1 MEKCP
6 ECGSHPMESAKFCH
20 MCGAELG
27 ESTTQEFSVSGD
39 DLTRKVSDL
48 IHEGNV
54 SRIIVKDDKG
64 KPLIEIPVT
73 AGVVGA
79 LVAPL
84 LAVVGVAAVLAGR
97 YRIVVV
103 RKAEPSRSK
112 AG

>member
-6 ECGSHPMESAKFCH
+6 ECGSHPMGDARFCH
-20 MCGAELG
+20 VCGAELG
-27 ESTTQEFSVSGD
+27 GSATQEFSVSAE

-54 SRIIVKDDKG
+54 SRIIVKDDEG
-64 KPLIEIPVT
+64 KPLLEIPVT

-84 LAVVGVAAVLAGR
+84 LAVVGVAAVLAGK
-97 YRIVVV
+97 YRIAVV
-103 RKAEPSRSK
+103 RRTEPSRPRS
-112 AG
+112 G